1 MKGATFGDR
10 RVRSTDYRGGFTAST
25 TMLKFL
31 FPLDDDPP
39 RPDTP
44 VPPTLDARLVERHLG
59 QLFAADGVVGCAVVD
74 VACGLLLAEQARDG
88 VELDAPAAAC
98 AEALRAHRD
107 AAARLALPPVD
118 EMAFTSGATL
128 HLVRPLPRQPGLL
141 LLVLVDRPRANLAL
155 ARFRMAEAQRNLA

>member
-1 MKGATFGDR
+1 MRSRFRDATFGDR
-10 RVRSTDYRGGFTAST
+10 RPGRLTTVDGFTAST

-74 VACGLLLAEQARDG
+74 VSCGLLLAEQARDG
-88 VELDAPAAAC
+88 VELDAPAAGN
-98 AEALRAHRD
+98 
-107 AAARLALPPVD
+107 P
-118 EMAFTSGATL
+118 
-128 HLVRPLPRQPGLL
+128 
-141 LLVLVDRPRANLAL
+141 
-155 ARFRMAEAQRNLA
+155 